1 MAFKM
6 SVQKSSGKIS
16 EVVIGTGEKAI
27 KLGGENV
34 LPFYSF
40 DGDTGNIQK
49 VGIEINDIYPESWID
64 CYKEM
69 YKDVANDPAA
79 WAKYVQDNTEADFVC
94 LRFVGADPNADDK
107 SPEECAEVAKKV
119 ADAIDLP
126 LVVAGCGV
134 AEKVGKLFA
143 KVAEALEGKN
153 VLILSAVEDNYK
165 EVGAAAGL
173 AYGQKVGAESAVD
186 INLAKQM
193 NVLLTQLGVKPENI
207 VMNVG
212 CSAVGYGYEYVAST
226 MDRIRLAAFNQND
239 KQLQIPIVTPVSFE
253 VGHVKE
259 AIATEADQPE
269 WGCSEKRSIA
279 MEISTATAVLV
290 GGSDAVILRH
300 PESVKTIKSFV
311 SELA

>member
-16 EVVIGTGEKAI
+16 EVVIGTGDKAI

-40 DGDTGNIQK
+40 DGDTGNVQK
-49 VGIEINDIYPESWID
+49 VGVEINDIYPESWID

-69 YKDVANDPAA
+69 YKDVANDPAL

-107 SPEECAEVAKKV
+107 SPEECAEVAKNV
-119 ADAIDLP
+119 VESVSLP
-126 LVVAGCGV
+126 VVIAGCGNHEKDAKV
-134 AEKVGKLFA
+134 FEKVSQAVDGNNCLFLA
-143 KVAEALEGKN
+143 AT
-153 VLILSAVEDNYK
+153 EDNYK
-165 EVGAAAGL
+165 AVGAATTM
-173 AYGQKVGAESAVD
+173 AYSHKVVAESSVD
-186 INLAKQM
+186 INLAKQL
-193 NVLLTQLGVKPENI
+193 NVLLTQLGVKQDNI

-239 KQLQIPIVTPVSFE
+239 KQLQVPIVTPVSFE

-259 AIATEADQPE
+259 AIAEESDQPE
-269 WGCSEKRSIA
+269 WGDNEKRSIA
-279 MEISTATAVLV
+279 MEVSTAASVLV

-300 PESVKTIKSFV
+300 PESIKTIKSLV

>member
-6 SVQKSSGKIS
+6 SVQKCSGKIS

-27 KLGGENV
+27 KIGGENV

-40 DGDTGNIQK
+40 DGDSGNTQK
-49 VGIEINDIYPESWID
+49 VGIEINDVYPESWID

-79 WAKYVQDNTEADFVC
+79 WAKYVEDNTEADFIC
-94 LRFVGADPNADDK
+94 LRLVGADPNGEDR
-107 SPEECAEVAKKV
+107 SVEECAEVAKKV
-119 ADAIDLP
+119 ADAIELP
-126 LVVAGCGV
+126 LVIAGCGV
-134 AEKVGKLFA
+134 AEKDGKLFA
-143 KVAEALEGKN
+143 KVAEVLEGKN
-153 VLILSAVEDNYK
+153 VLILSAVEENYK

-173 AYGQKVGAESAVD
+173 AYSQKVGAESSVD

-193 NVLLTQLGVKPENI
+193 NVLLTQLGVKSENI
-207 VMNVG
+207 VMNIG

-259 AIATEADQPE
+259 AIADEADQPG

-279 MEISTATAVLV
+279 MEISTATSVLV

-300 PESVKTIKSFV
+300 PESIKTIKSFI
-311 SELA
+311 SDLA

>member
-6 SVQKSSGKIS
+6 SVQKSSGKIN

-40 DGDTGNIQK
+40 DGDTGNVQK

-107 SPEECAEVAKKV
+107 SPEECAEIAKKV

-134 AEKVGKLFA
+134 AEKDGKVFA

-153 VLILSAVEDNYK
+153 ALILSAVEDNYK

-173 AYGQKVGAESAVD
+173 AYGQKVGAESSVD

-193 NVLLTQLGVKPENI
+193 NVLLTQLGVKSENI
-207 VMNVG
+207 VMNIG

-239 KQLQIPIVTPVSFE
+239 KQLQIPIITPVSFE

-259 AIATEADQPE
+259 AIADEADQPE
-269 WGCSEKRSIA
+269 WGCNEKRSIA
-279 MEISTATAVLV
+279 MEVSTATGVLV

-300 PESVKTIKSFV
+300 PESVKTIKSFI

>member
-107 SPEECAEVAKKV
+107 SPERCAEVAKKV

-134 AEKVGKLFA
+134 AEKDGKLFA

>member
-40 DGDTGNIQK
+40 DGDTGNVQK

-126 LVVAGCGV
+126 LVIAGCGV
-134 AEKVGKLFA
+134 AEKDGKLFA

-279 MEISTATAVLV
+279 MEVSTATAVLV